1 MKHQL
6 CQKLILNPGDKAW
19 RSSSAAW
26 TSGWCPSL
34 PWVQVEKYLLVRKLK
49 GKDLSRKDGLL
60 VRSAR
65 ESIANEV
72 RRKYCQ
78 TDPTLCCVL
87 NISMFCRHISHWRAD
102 FNQDVDLI
110 WFRQFSLRRRPR
122 WLQLSSRKSPTSPPT
137 STRWASLPL
146 ICHPRSCG
154 KYMKHWTS
162 MNERKARRI
171 QNCVASNIFSIRVT
185 AQLVWWRS
193 LQRTTSWQPPS
204 TSFSSQEWKSKWRTR
219 CFGQRRLGQRCLC
232 LIEFFSGGMFWG
244 SCFNCSANKCGRR
257 GYAVTCCHV
266 HLHGSSLIGAC
277 IHFQYFRKPSK
288 HNFKVTK
295 LWTFYGGGGT
305 PIWDCYRQR
314 YARMN
319 PTPLSGVFYLLKM
332 MFWIQP
338 IQRNG

>member
-1 MKHQL
+1 MT
-6 CQKLILNPGDKAW
+6 G
-19 RSSSAAW
+19 
-26 TSGWCPSL
+26 SGNSGRGGGRGGCNCPAGSL
-34 PWVQVEKYLLVRKLK
+34 PHHLQHQQGGRACLWFVTHAAVEKIWNIE
-49 GKDLSRKDGLL
+49 GKPSK
-60 VRSAR
+60 
-65 ESIANEV
+65 
-72 RRKYCQ
+72 
-78 TDPTLCCVL
+78 
-87 NISMFCRHISHWRAD
+87 
-102 FNQDVDLI
+102 
-110 WFRQFSLRRRPR
+110 
-122 WLQLSSRKSPTSPPT
+122 
-137 STRWASLPL
+137 
-146 ICHPRSCG
+146 
-154 KYMKHWTS
+154 
-162 MNERKARRI
+162 I
-171 QNCVASNIFSIRVT
+171 QNFVASSIFSIRVT

-193 LQRTTSWQPPS
+193 LRRTTSWQPPS

-219 CFGQRRLGQRCLC
+219 CFGQRRLVQRCLC